1 MYCLLKLLEGGG
13 RGKAVVVHPS
23 LAVAVFSVA
32 GRSSAGTVG
41 LRNFKLEFPV
51 WSSLAST
58 LLLTSPCS
66 SFLKLFW
73 FEIVPEQLYSDDH
86 SLWC

>member
-1 MYCLLKLLEGGG
+1 MYCSLKLLEDGG
-13 RGKAVVVHPS
+13 RGKAAVVHPS